1 LGQQAREVLGRVLE
15 PGPDRVGIAEREV
28 SDRFHRAMLG
38 PTPGSIAPSYAALL
52 RVPGFGRV
60 ALGTLLARLGGQ
72 MWEIVL
78 VLFVLQR
85 YQSPSLAGLAVLLAI
100 LPGLALS
107 PVAGALL
114 DRQGRVRLMI
124 LDYAVTAGLMATI
137 AVLSLGHR
145 LPPVLLLLIV
155 SILGVSN
162 ILSITGARSLFPL
175 MLPRALWDR
184 ANGLDTSMYSLT
196 AVVGPAIAGLVVA
209 RFGPEPG
216 LLVTA
221 GVAAIASGS
230 LVGVHEPI
238 ARADSA
244 GSLIGDAGA
253 ALRYVV
259 RHRSLRG
266 LAITLFLANLGFGVI
281 PVGIPVLVLRH
292 LHGSAATVGQIFA
305 VVGLAGLVAGLLIGR
320 VSTEGRERRL
330 IAGCIAI
337 QAPTLVLLAF
347 TSTLPVVFA
356 IAVIAGA
363 AGSVINVG
371 IFALRQR
378 RTDPAWFGRAFAV
391 SMSLNF
397 AGAPIGSALSGPL
410 LEQSIAVPLLLGAA
424 INVVAVV
431 AALALI
437 PKHAA
442 GTP

>member
-1 LGQQAREVLGRVLE
+1 
-15 PGPDRVGIAEREV
+15 
-28 SDRFHRAMLG
+28 MLG
-38 PTPGSIAPSYAALL
+38 PSSQSVEPSYAALL

-60 ALGTLLARLGGQ
+60 VLGTLLARLGGQ
-72 MWEIVL
+72 MLEIAL

-85 YQSPSLAGLAVLLAI
+85 YQSPSLAGLTVLLSI

-124 LDYAVTAGLMATI
+124 LDYAVTAGLMAAIVT
-137 AVLSLGHR
+137 LSLAHR
-145 LPPVLLLLIV
+145 LPPPLLLLIV
-155 SILGVSN
+155 SVLGVSN

-175 MLPRALWDR
+175 MVPRTLWDR
-184 ANGLDTSMYSLT
+184 ANGLDTSLYSLT
-196 AVVGPAIAGLVVA
+196 AVIGPATAGVVVA
-209 RFGPEPG
+209 RFGPEAA

-221 GVAAIASGS
+221 SVAAIAAVS

-238 ARADSA
+238 ARVDSG
-244 GSLIGDAGA
+244 GSLIGDAWA
-253 ALRYVV
+253 ALLYVV
-259 RHRSLRG
+259 RHASLRG

-281 PVGIPVLVLRH
+281 PVGLPLLVLRH
-292 LHGSAATVGQIFA
+292 LHGSAANVGQIFA
-305 VVGLAGLVAGLLIGR
+305 VVGLAGLAAGLLIGR
-320 VSTEGRERRL
+320 VNTEGRERLL

-337 QAPTLVLLAF
+337 QVPTLALLAF
-347 TSTLPVVFA
+347 TNSLPMVFA

-397 AGAPIGSALSGPL
+397 AGVPIGSALSGPL
-410 LEQSIAVPLLLGAA
+410 LEQSLALPLLLGAA
-424 INVVAVV
+424 VTLVATV
-431 AALALI
+431 AALVLI
-437 PKHAA
+437 PGQQPAEA
-442 GTP
+442 R